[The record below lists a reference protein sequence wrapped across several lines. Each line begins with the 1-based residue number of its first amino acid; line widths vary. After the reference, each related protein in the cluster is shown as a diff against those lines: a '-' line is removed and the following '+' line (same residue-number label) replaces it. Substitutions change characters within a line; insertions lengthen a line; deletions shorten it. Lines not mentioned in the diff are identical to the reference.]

1 MKNII
6 FFWVYWWKGVNALGD
21 WVSGVFLI
29 PGLKPWATEAPGNG
43 KR

>member
-1 MKNII
+1 MKNKI
-6 FFWVYWWKGVNALGD
+6 FFCDGMGKGVNALGD